1 MSRTRRPPRRA
12 TQSPRAQVATTESPP
27 KLAEKWPTFLSW
39 GILVGLLPFVGM
51 TLYGIAKLVS
61 YPYEANFGE
70 GGVLYD
76 AIRLA
81 RGEAIYQPAGLAERW
96 LSPYPP
102 LYQWIVSVIGA
113 GSFVAARYI
122 SAVAAFTSAACLF
135 ILLRYAGVGW
145 GYAGVGAALW
155 LVSPFVNV
163 WAGLARVDMFGRA
176 LESLA
181 IVCLVMIR
189 PTGLRWAMALGFA
202 VLAMLT
208 KQSLIAGAL
217 TCFGLLWF
225 VDYRKAWGFAGLW
238 SFGTLICY
246 GALALATNGQ
256 FLRNVFLDAGR
267 SLELRALFE
276 WLILG
281 FALSHVPQLIS
292 AACGTIA
299 AWREARKRVFVVATV
314 AGLPSVLLSAHDGAD
329 VNYYFDILWG
339 TCGLATV
346 GLEKLASRRE
356 LVPRAAAIAL
366 SAGIIASSWLIPMRW
381 PDTRQLNQ
389 AQEVQELLK
398 QAPKPVL
405 TEFVAFGL
413 AAGSEPVCVPYLDK
427 KLEER
432 GKWRSSSLVERIRRK
447 EFGAIQLTSQAG
459 NRWSPTILQTIEENY
474 RVSAHFPAM
483 FAAEGEPT
491 FFVLTPAP

>member
-1 MSRTRRPPRRA
+1 MSRKRRPPRSA
-12 TQSPRAQVATTESPP
+12 TQSPRAAVATNEGLSE
-27 KLAEKWPTFLSW
+27 LAQKWLTFLSW
-39 GILVGLLPFVGM
+39 GVLVGLLPFVVM
-51 TLYGIAKLVS
+51 TLYGVAKLVR

-81 RGEAIYQPAGLAERW
+81 RGEAIYQPAELAERW

-102 LYQWIVSVIGA
+102 LYQWTVSVLGA
-113 GSFVAARYI
+113 GSFVGARCL
-122 SAVAAFTSAACLF
+122 SAIAAFTSAACLF
-135 ILLRYAGVGW
+135 FLLRFTGVGW
-145 GYAGVGAALW
+145 GFAGIGAALW

-181 IVCLVMIR
+181 VVCLVMIR
-189 PTGLRWAMALGFA
+189 PTALRWAMALSFA

-208 KQSLIAGAL
+208 KQSLVAGAL
-217 TCFGLLWF
+217 TCFGMLWF
-225 VDYRKAWGFAGLW
+225 LDRRKAWGFAGLW

-246 GALALATNGQ
+246 GALALATNGE

-267 SLELRALFE
+267 SLEPRALFE

-281 FALSHVPQLIS
+281 FAFSHVPQLIS
-292 AACGTIA
+292 GACGTVA
-299 AWREARKRVFVVATV
+299 AWQHARKRVFVVATV

-346 GLEKLASRRE
+346 GLEKLASRRG
-356 LVPRAAAIAL
+356 LGARAAAIAL
-366 SAGIIASSWLIPMRW
+366 GAGIIASSWLIPMRW
-381 PDTRQLNQ
+381 PNSRQLNQ

-398 QAPKPVL
+398 RAPKPVL

-413 AAGSEPVCVPYLDK
+413 AVGSEPVCVPYLDK

-432 GKWRSSSLVERIRRK
+432 GKWRSAPLVERIRKK

-459 NRWSPTILQTIEENY
+459 NRWSPSVLHAIEENY
-474 RVSAHFPAM
+474 RVSAHFPQM

-491 FFVLTPAP
+491 FFILAPAP